1 MPVEATV
8 LLGPLQNLLGWF
20 QKNRMHKDERKDA
33 ALEAMNKA
41 LFASMKYVEEQRSA
55 NDPDRNRE
63 YELAELWADAAAKA
77 RHASEELAM
86 QLQDKSVFWTKQI
99 KWSREEV
106 LLKRIDF
113 EAIQHE
119 ITLLLKGA

>member
-1 MPVEATV
+1 
-8 LLGPLQNLLGWF
+8 
-20 QKNRMHKDERKDA
+20 MHKDERKDA

>member
-1 MPVEATV
+1 MPAEATV
-8 LLGPLQNLLGWF
+8 LLGPLKSLLGWF
-20 QKNRMHKDERKDA
+20 QQNRMHKDERKDA

-41 LFASMKYVEEQRSA
+41 LFASMKYVEEQQSA
-55 NDPDRNRE
+55 SGPDRNRE

-86 QLQDKSVFWTKQI
+86 RLQDKSVFWTKSV
-99 KWSREEV
+99 KWSRQEV